1 MIDFPANPTVGQKF
15 TAVGISWTWDGTKWS
30 GSAGSGATV
39 SASDTPPANPA
50 LGTLWWDS
58 VGGQLYIY
66 YNDGNSSQ
74 WVIAVNYG
82 FGLFLP
88 IAGGTLTGPLTLSG
102 NPVAPLQPATKQYV
116 DALPPAA
123 GTNRIINGDMR
134 IDQRNN
140 GASGTAI
147 GYTIDRWQYSASQA
161 SKGQWQRWN
170 GSSLPGFPYGLN
182 LLSLSAYTLL
192 ASDYF
197 RFMQT
202 LEADT
207 IGDFAWGTPQAQPV
221 TLSFWVY
228 STVAGTFGGSVTNV
242 AGTRSYPFSYS
253 IPVASTW
260 TKIIINIPGDTSGAW
275 VLSGNAGSM
284 NVNFSLGAG
293 ANFSGAAWAWAS
305 ASLISATGAVSLV
318 AINSASFYVTGVK
331 LEIGSVATPF
341 NRKSLS
347 ESFSDCQRYYQQG
360 LLYSVSGA
368 NIPLGTLVSTS
379 TMPMTAMRAA
389 PTMTALSNSSSNYT
403 LTNLS
408 SSSQTIGSTIGMWTN
423 GTATAAGIVS
433 INIAFAASAE
443 L

>member
-140 GASGTAI
+140 GGSITVG
-147 GYTIDRWQYSASQA
+147 GYSIDRWVWNPSVTGKGAVQRTASI
-161 SKGQWQRWN
+161 N
-170 GSSLPGFPYGLN
+170 PGFPYQYAI
-182 LLSLSAYTLL
+182 SSSTAYTLL

-197 RFMQT
+197 GISQMI
-202 LEADT
+202 EADMVS
-207 IGDFAWGTPQAQPV
+207 DFAWGTANAQPA

-228 STVAGTFGGSVTNV
+228 SSITGTYSGAIENGAAS
-242 AGTRSYPFSYS
+242 RSFVFNYT
-253 IPVASTW
+253 IPVAGAW
-260 TKIIINIPGDTSGAW
+260 TKIIIPILPDTGGAW
-275 VLSGNAGSM
+275 TLSGN
-284 NVNFSLGAG
+284 GAG
-293 ANFSGAAWAWAS
+293 VYLFLSCGMGSTRSSSTINAWQNGNFLSSPGAVNLMGTNGAAM
-305 ASLISATGAVSLV
+305 G
-318 AINSASFYVTGVK
+318 FTGVK
-331 LEIGSVATPF
+331 LEVGSIATPF